1 MDAIE
6 TRFWD
11 FSDNYVEI
19 VKKRAYSADNA
30 SAIATLKLSLDSFIK
45 LLAPFCPFITEEVY
59 QARPWKQNSE
69 ISVHKELWSSLN
81 ILETAAADNSLLYDT
96 VSAVSTEIRKQK
108 TIENKSQKNPVLN
121 LTVKADEKT
130 ISCLKD
136 NDADLLNVGNIVEN
150 GISYLPAQEL
160 SIENIVLDQNFV
172 PEKKKAG

>member
-1 MDAIE
+1 MCIRD
-6 TRFWD
+6 R
-11 FSDNYVEI
+11 
-19 VKKRAYSADNA
+19 
-30 SAIATLKLSLDSFIK
+30 
-45 LLAPFCPFITEEVY
+45 VY

>member
-1 MDAIE
+1 M
-6 TRFWD
+6 
-11 FSDNYVEI
+11 
-19 VKKRAYSADNA
+19 
-30 SAIATLKLSLDSFIK
+30 
-45 LLAPFCPFITEEVY
+45 
-59 QARPWKQNSE
+59 KQNSE

-136 NDADLLNVGNIVEN
+136 NDTDLLNVGNIVEN